1 MSQRKKN
8 RRIIDFRVR
17 PPLVPFKILFDLK
30 LRRLTWENKF
40 DVLPSYASAPSMY
53 KVGEEEGLR
62 LLRKEMDDTGI
73 NYLVAPG
80 RNVSVGPKAVDPT
93 GTQSMIV
100 SDQTLVDLGK
110 SFNNRLFGLHGLDL
124 SLSTNELVAG
134 IEDAITKYGLY
145 GAVMEPG
152 YFAAPEGGT
161 LTADHKKL
169 YPIYET
175 LIKLDVFLMH
185 QSGIYAGADIG
196 VNDWA
201 PLDRVMQ
208 AFPQL
213 KVVLAHGGYPR
224 VIDALAL
231 ATKHPNFYLSP
242 DIYCHFPG
250 GRIYVEAISMLPD
263 QFIYASAYPLGPIKE
278 SAELAL
284 KFPLSD
290 DVMEKYMYGNAARLL
305 KVSTAQSKSQV
316 A

>member
-1 MSQRKKN
+1 MSKRKNK
-8 RRIIDFRVR
+8 RIIDFRVR

-40 DVLPSYASAPSMY
+40 NLAVGEAVAPSMY
-53 KVGEEEGLR
+53 KVGEQEGLN
-62 LLRKEMDDTGI
+62 LLKKEIDHAGVD
-73 NYLVAPG
+73 YVVAPG
-80 RNVSVGPKAVDPT
+80 RIVSVGPKAVDPT
-93 GTQSMIV
+93 GGQSMIV
-100 SDQTLVDLGK
+100 SDQTLVDLRK
-110 SFNNRLFGLHGLDL
+110 SFNDRLFGLHGLDL
-124 SLSTNELVAG
+124 SLPTNDLVAG
-134 IEDAITKYGLY
+134 IEDAITKHGLL

-152 YFAAPEGGT
+152 YFAAPEGGV

-169 YPIYET
+169 YPVYET

-185 QSGIYAGADIG
+185 QSGIYAGPDIG

-224 VIDALAL
+224 VIDAIAL

-250 GRIYVEAISMLPD
+250 GRLYVEAISMLPD
-263 QFIYASAYPLGPIKE
+263 QFIYASAYPLGAIKE
-278 SAELAL
+278 SAEGAL

-305 KVSTAQSKSQV
+305 KIATTKAKSQV

>member
-1 MSQRKKN
+1 MTAKAKS
-8 RRIIDFRVR
+8 RIIDFRVR
-17 PPLVPFKILFDLK
+17 PPLVPFKVLFDLK
-30 LRRLTWENKF
+30 LRRLTWQNKF
-40 DVLPSYASAPSMY
+40 NVPLNDVVAPSMH
-53 KVGEEEGLR
+53 KVGDPEGLN
-62 LLRKEMDDTGI
+62 LLKKEMDDASI
-73 NYLVAPG
+73 DYVVAPG
-80 RNVSVGPKAVDPT
+80 RNVSVAPKSVDPA
-93 GTQSMIV
+93 GAQGMIV
-100 SDQTLVDLGK
+100 SDQTLVDLRK

-124 SLSTNELVAG
+124 SLPTNDLVART
-134 IEDAITKYGLY
+134 EDAITKHGLL
-145 GAVMEPG
+145 GAVIEPG
-152 YFAAPEGGT
+152 YFAAPTGGAF
-161 LTADHKKL
+161 TADNKKL
-169 YPIYET
+169 YPVYET
-175 LIKLDVFLMH
+175 LVKLDAFLMH

-208 AFPQL
+208 EFPQL

-250 GRIYVEAISMLPD
+250 GRLYVESIGMLPD
-263 QFIYASAYPLGPIKE
+263 QFIYASAYPLGSIKE
-278 SAELAL
+278 SAEMAL

-305 KVSTAQSKSQV
+305 KISVQSTKSQV

>member
-40 DVLPSYASAPSMY
+40 NIGLPDTLIPSMY
-53 KVGEEEGLR
+53 KVGEPEGLS
-62 LLRKEMDDTGI
+62 LLKKEMNEAGVD
-73 NYLVAPG
+73 YVVAPG
-80 RNVSVGPKAVDPT
+80 RYVSVGPKAVDPS
-93 GTQSMIV
+93 GAQSMIV
-100 SDQTLVDLGK
+100 SDETLVELRK
-110 SFNNRLFGLHGLDL
+110 SFDNRLFGLHGLDL
-124 SLSTNELVAG
+124 ILPADQLVAG
-134 IEDAITKYGLY
+134 LEKAITKHGSY

-161 LTADHKKL
+161 LTADHKML
-169 YPIYET
+169 YPVYEM

-196 VNDWA
+196 VNDRA

-213 KVVLAHGGYPR
+213 RVVLAHGGYPR

-250 GRIYVEAISMLPD
+250 GGIYVEAISMLPD

-290 DVMEKYMYGNAARLL
+290 DVMEKYMYGNADRLL
-305 KVSTAQSKSQV
+305 KVSNAQSKAQV